1 MKPVGPWPSQ
11 HRHHEP
17 GLRTLALWNHVVR
30 PPRAW
35 YDVKALGPKV
45 FHLSGVK
52 AVREDV
58 ELRTPRG
65 LRLQCS
71 HYRPVP
77 LGEDEVPAPTPIVVY
92 LHGNSSS
99 RLEALHILRPLLVQR
114 IAVFCY
120 DAAGC
125 GLSEGEY
132 VSLGWYER
140 DDLAAIIDYLRR
152 SPVCST
158 VGIWGRSMGAATALL
173 HCGRDSLIGAVCAD
187 SSFASLPDL
196 MRDLAQSEHTF
207 LHAPD
212 WLLTMVYSLVRMRV
226 QSMAGFD
233 VEDVV
238 PIQHVKN
245 CHMPALFVHAR
256 RDGYIPLSHT
266 RSLYQDHAGD
276 KELLEI
282 GGDHNSIR
290 GRQVVNHV
298 VDFFCRAFRH
308 GEHATTPPGALPCRQ
323 ANMPPLLLPKSP
335 DGSPEAQ
342 SRQDVP
348 ELPLFALP
356 AVLASS
362 CSPRSVDS
370 SRSRTPRTPRPL
382 PRAPPLPE
390 EESLSS
396 PPFVVAAVSTTSGEK
411 VLRRRQTP
419 RHREQDA
426 ELAAPVRKRCMR
438 GLMLEGDDKE
448 NRSNQPSPTKSL
460 TDGLDIQKQDPF
472 SPFQESLA
480 RVSVTAQLSGALEL
494 LEDFERTGSAW
505 ESVWDVEEGDDGCRF
520 EEDHRVYP
528 SHEPS
533 LISPRSDSQNKE
545 KGGVYPLLM
554 ATLFSPHRHAA
565 SGTDEFR
572 KGLETTVRILEL

>member
-1 MKPVGPWPSQ
+1 MKPAE
-11 HRHHEP
+11 EP
-17 GLRTLALWNHVVR
+17 GLQTLALWNHVVR

-65 LRLQCS
+65 IRLQCS

-77 LGEDEVPAPTPIVVY
+77 VGDDEVPAPTPIVVY

-99 RLEALHILRPLLVQR
+99 RLEALQILRPLLVQR

-132 VSLGWYER
+132 VSLGWYEQ
-140 DDLAAIIDYLRR
+140 DDLAAVIDYLRR

-158 VGIWGRSMGAATALL
+158 VGIWGRSMGAATALM
-173 HCGRDSLIGAVCAD
+173 HCDRDPLIGAVCAD

-196 MRDLAQSEHTF
+196 MRELASSELAF
-207 LHAPD
+207 LPTPD
-212 WLLTMVYSLVRMRV
+212 WLLTMVYSVVRLRV

-238 PIQHVKN
+238 PIQHVRN
-245 CHMPALFVHAR
+245 CKAPALFIHAR
-256 RDGYIPLSHT
+256 RDGYIPLGHT
-266 RSLYQDHAGD
+266 RSLYQEHAGD

-308 GEHATTPPGALPCRQ
+308 GKHAAIASGALPCQQ
-323 ANMPPLLLPKSP
+323 ANMPPLVLPRVPSASS
-335 DGSPEAQ
+335 GAQ
-342 SRQDVP
+342 DQGRPDVP

-356 AVLASS
+356 VVLAGS
-362 CSPRSVDS
+362 CSPRSADS

-382 PRAPPLPE
+382 PRPPPLPE
-390 EESLSS
+390 EECPSS
-396 PPFVVAAVSTTSGEK
+396 PPFVVEAVSTTSGEK

-419 RHREQDA
+419 RHRQQHK
-426 ELAAPVRKRCMR
+426 ELAALIRERCMQ
-438 GLMLEGDDKE
+438 GVMLEDDKE
-448 NRSNQPSPTKSL
+448 NWSNQSSPAKNL
-460 TDGLDIQKQDPF
+460 TDGRDFQQQDPA
-472 SPFQESLA
+472 SPFQQSLA
-480 RVSVTAQLSGALEL
+480 RVSVTAQMSGALEL
-494 LEDFERTGSAW
+494 LEDFEQTGSAW
-505 ESVWDVEEGDDGCRF
+505 ESTWDVEDGDYGHRC
-520 EEDHRVYP
+520 EEEIRVYP
-528 SHEPS
+528 SISPT
-533 LISPRSDSQNKE
+533 LISPRSDSRSESQSKE
-545 KGGVYPLLM
+545 KGGVHPLLM
-554 ATLFSPHRHAA
+554 ETLFSPQQHS
-565 SGTDEFR
+565 SGRGEFT
-572 KGLETTVRILEL
+572 KGLDTPVRVLEL